1 MRKSLSLKLAMGVLG
16 MGLAA
21 APSFAEVKVSDALS
35 LSGFVDMSAGYTDDN
50 GTTSAFAALDQ
61 FELDFKYKFADN
73 LTAQVDL
80 NAWPTQPGAPRN
92 DGVVLEQAF
101 LTYTMGPASLTAG
114 KFLSSTGFEAAEP
127 TGLYQYTWSNTL
139 VYGGYQNG
147 IAASYTITPMVSVY
161 GAFLG
166 SVWDGTDTD
175 IESPGYEAQ
184 ISLTPLEGL
193 TAKAAYAAE
202 MDLVQ
207 DDGGDTGVTVTSD
220 QSLIN
225 VWASYAAGPALV
237 AAEVNILAD
246 WGPADEAGLGYLVM
260 ANYKL
265 TDKFA
270 VTARYS
276 SLKMDGGTADPEVT
290 LSPSYAISPSWLV
303 LAEVKRELEDKIT
316 ALAVESL
323 LMF

>member
-1 MRKSLSLKLAMGVLG
+1 MRKSLSLKLAAGVLG

-35 LSGFVDMSAGYTDDN
+35 LSGFLDMSAGYIDDD
-50 GTTSAFAALDQ
+50 GTTSAYAGFDQ
-61 FELDFKYKFADN
+61 FELDFKLKFADN
-73 LTAQVDL
+73 LSAQADL
-80 NAWPTQPGAPRN
+80 NMWPLGKTGSN
-92 DGVVLEQAF
+92 VVLEQAF
-101 LTYTMGPASLTAG
+101 LTYTMGPASLMAG

-127 TGLYQYTWSNTL
+127 TGLYQYSWSNTL

-147 IAASYTITPMVSVY
+147 VAASYTVTPMVSLY
-161 GAFLG
+161 AAFVG

-184 ISLTPLEGL
+184 ISLTPITGL
-193 TAKAAYAAE
+193 TVKAAYAAE
-202 MDLVQ
+202 MDLAQ
-207 DDGGDTGVTVTSD
+207 DDGGDSGIIVTSD

-237 AAEVNILAD
+237 AAEVNLVSD
-246 WGPADEAGLGYLVM
+246 WGPTDEKGMGYLVM
-260 ANYKL
+260 GNYKV

-270 VTARYS
+270 VTGRYS
-276 SLKMDGGTADPEVT
+276 SFKLDVSGAKADPEVAI
-290 LSPSYAISPSWLV
+290 SPSYAVSGSWLV
-303 LAEVKRELEDKIT
+303 LAEVQRQLEDKVTTI
-316 ALAVESL
+316 AVESL